1 MPRATALPRLIAL
14 LAAIVALSAGCSS
27 APVDAP
33 LSAAVPAGAP
43 ATVAAGAPAAHPAAI
58 VAGAVAGS
66 AAVPYAKA
74 EPTATGTA
82 AVVGTADPASLPAGT
97 LYLDPA
103 TGRREVIEPDMAQTA
118 VLIGDSQS
126 EGAAGVAT
134 RNTWTNTALQKLGFH
149 VQFRGKGGTGFVA
162 SNGAVGNYPDALEH
176 GNWYLPYGPAPLVVI
191 EGGGNDATRH
201 ATDEQILANAARL
214 VRDLKQTYP
223 KAQLVMIGTLA
234 KGADNGGGRRT
245 QVDALLGGFA
255 AKNSIPFISAGN
267 WITRYGLAN
276 KMADGVHLTAA
287 GHQVLSG
294 VLATELDKLGI
305 KAPAQGATAVVARL
319 PRTE

>member
-1 MPRATALPRLIAL
+1 MPRAKALSRLIAPL
-14 LAAIVALSAGCSS
+14 IAVVALAAGCASAG
-27 APVDAP
+27 ALP
-33 LSAAVPAGAP
+33 AVPSEVPAVASAGIP
-43 ATVAAGAPAAHPAAI
+43 AARPAAAAGGGAAAGAA
-58 VAGAVAGS
+58 S
-66 AAVPYAKA
+66 VPYARA
-74 EPTATGTA
+74 EATATGP
-82 AVVGTADPASLPAGT
+82 ADPSSLPAGT

-103 TGRREVIEPDMAQTA
+103 TGRREAIEPDMAHTA

-134 RNTWTNTALQKLGFH
+134 KNTWTNTALQKLGFH

-162 SNGAVGNYPDALEH
+162 SNGKTGNYPDALER
-176 GNWYLPYGPAPLVVI
+176 GNWNLPYGPAPLVVI

-245 QVDALLGGFA
+245 QVDTLLGGFA
-255 AKNSIPFISAGN
+255 AKNSIPFISAGD
-267 WITRYGLAN
+267 WITKYGLAN

-294 VLATELDKLGI
+294 VLAHEFVKLGI
-305 KAPAQGATAVVARL
+305 QAPPQGAAAVVAKL
-319 PRTE
+319 PTSR

>member
-1 MPRATALPRLIAL
+1 
-14 LAAIVALSAGCSS
+14 
-27 APVDAP
+27 
-33 LSAAVPAGAP
+33 
-43 ATVAAGAPAAHPAAI
+43 
-58 VAGAVAGS
+58 
-66 AAVPYAKA
+66 
-74 EPTATGTA
+74 
-82 AVVGTADPASLPAGT
+82 
-97 LYLDPA
+97 
-103 TGRREVIEPDMAQTA
+103 
-118 VLIGDSQS
+118 
-126 EGAAGVAT
+126 
-134 RNTWTNTALQKLGFH
+134 
-149 VQFRGKGGTGFVA
+149 
-162 SNGAVGNYPDALEH
+162 
-176 GNWYLPYGPAPLVVI
+176 
-191 EGGGNDATRH
+191 
-201 ATDEQILANAARL
+201 
-214 VRDLKQTYP
+214 
-223 KAQLVMIGTLA
+223 VMIGTLA